1 MTCPNCGTENSA
13 GRRFCGACAA
23 PLELACPACGAANE
37 PGMRFCG
44 ACAHP
49 LVEATA
55 AASTGSAEA
64 APTAERRLVSVLFAD
79 LVGFTTLS
87 ESRDPEDVREI
98 LSRYFDNC
106 RRLITLYG
114 GTVEKFI
121 GDAVMAVWGA
131 PAATEDDA
139 ERAVR
144 AALDLVAAVSALGDE
159 LGAPLQA
166 RAGVLTGEA
175 AVTIGAEG
183 EGMVAGDLVNTASRI
198 QSAAEPG
205 SVYVGEST
213 RRASERS
220 VAYESAGEH
229 VLKGKAEA
237 MPLWRALRVVSGVG
251 GQLRSEGLE
260 APFVGRDR
268 ELRRIKELFHA
279 CADERRAHLV
289 SVTGI
294 AGIGKSRLGW
304 EFYKY
309 FDGIVDQIWWHRGR
323 CLAYGEGVAYWA
335 LADMVRMRCRISED
349 EPVEA
354 AVSKLHETLR
364 EQLLDDDE
372 RRFVEPRLAQLL
384 GLADGESSDRQDLF
398 AAWRLFFERL
408 ADSNPVVLL
417 FEDLQWADASLL
429 DFIEYLLEWARN
441 HPVFV
446 ITLSRP
452 ELHERRPDWGAGQRN
467 FTSIYLEPLSE
478 SSMTELLAGLVPGL
492 PDGLLAQILAR
503 AEGVPLY
510 AVETVRMLL
519 DRGAL
524 ERSGD
529 LYLPTGELESLEVP
543 ETLQALIAA
552 RLDGLSDT
560 DRRLLQV
567 AAVLGKTFTRASLA
581 SLSGLPEPE
590 LEPLLAAL
598 VRKEVLSLHAD
609 ARAPE
614 HGQYGFL
621 QDLVRRVAY
630 DTLAKQQR
638 KQLHLAAADFLASSG
653 AEEELAE
660 VIAAHLLAAFEASPD
675 ADDAEDLQARATGA
689 LLLAGERAASLGA
702 AAEAKRYFEQ
712 AARLAA
718 EDDNRARLIARAGE
732 MAYSASQPHEAKAL
746 LEEAR
751 ASFTKLG
758 DLRATAQV
766 LSLLATIDFEDGHP
780 PRAVARLEPM
790 IAELEPGEPDAVLAE
805 ITGQLGRFLIFAG
818 EPERAAPYLERAL
831 TLAELLDLPET
842 FVQALNSKSVL
853 AIHRGRLRESRILIE
868 GALEIALAYELH
880 AAALRAYNNLSV
892 LLWSGDN
899 WMANITTIERA
910 LELARRIGHRN
921 WEANFVAASIGTLDM
936 LGRWDEALAR
946 AGEAD
951 ELATNEFARG
961 LRLQVVRILAA
972 RGELV
977 RAREMMTRDSSI
989 SRSENADFAG
999 GYAICES
1006 YVLRAEGDLEGAQ
1019 AATDRALAVGLDL
1032 AGWGKYFLFESLE
1045 IAAARGDLEQLRALL
1060 VRLDALLPG
1069 QVTPSIRAF
1078 RARFR
1083 AYLPE
1088 ADGDAEFR
1096 TAERVFEEL
1105 ELPFFLAVTRLEA
1118 AERLLAADRQSDAEP
1133 LLAAAGQTFERL
1145 EATPWLDRVGRLS
1158 PRATLRATTESEPAL
1173 PA

>member
-1 MTCPNCGTENSA
+1 
-13 GRRFCGACAA
+13 
-23 PLELACPACGAANE
+23 
-37 PGMRFCG
+37 
-44 ACAHP
+44 
-49 LVEATA
+49 
-55 AASTGSAEA
+55 
-64 APTAERRLVSVLFAD
+64 
-79 LVGFTTLS
+79 
-87 ESRDPEDVREI
+87 
-98 LSRYFDNC
+98 
-106 RRLITLYG
+106 
-114 GTVEKFI
+114 
-121 GDAVMAVWGA
+121 
-131 PAATEDDA
+131 
-139 ERAVR
+139 
-144 AALDLVAAVSALGDE
+144 
-159 LGAPLQA
+159 
-166 RAGVLTGEA
+166 
-175 AVTIGAEG
+175 
-183 EGMVAGDLVNTASRI
+183 
-198 QSAAEPG
+198 
-205 SVYVGEST
+205 VYVGEST
-213 RRASERS
+213 RRATERS
-220 VAYESAGEH
+220 VAYDAAGEH
-229 VLKGKAEA
+229 ILKGKAEA
-237 MPLWRALRVVSGVG
+237 LPLWRALRVVSGVG
-251 GQLRSEGLE
+251 GQLRSQGLE

-309 FDGIVDQIWWHRGR
+309 FDGIVEQIWWHRGR

-354 AVSKLHETLR
+354 ALSKLRETLR

-372 RRFVEPRLAQLL
+372 RRFVEPRLAQLM

-429 DFIEYLLEWARN
+429 DFIEYLLEWSRN
-441 HPVFV
+441 HPVYV

-492 PDGLLAQILAR
+492 PGGLLAQILAR

-529 LYLPTGELESLEVP
+529 RYLPTGELETLEVP

-581 SLSGLPEPE
+581 SLSGLTEPE
-590 LEPLLAAL
+590 LEPLLTAL

-630 DTLAKQQR
+630 DTLARQQR
-638 KQLHLAAADFLASSG
+638 KQLHLAAADFLGSSG
-653 AEEELAE
+653 AEDELAE

-675 ADDAEDLQARATGA
+675 AADAEELQARATGA
-689 LLLAGERAASLGA
+689 LQLAGERAASLGA
-702 AAEAKRYFEQ
+702 AAAAKRYFEQ

-718 EDDNRARLIARAGE
+718 EDAIRARLIARAGE
-732 MAYSASQPHEAKAL
+732 MAYSASQPREAETL

-751 ASFTKLG
+751 AAFTELG
-758 DLRATAQV
+758 DVRATARV

-780 PRAVARLEPM
+780 PKAVARLEPV
-790 IAELEPGEPDAVLAE
+790 IAELESGEPDAVLAE
-805 ITGQLGRFLIFAG
+805 ISGQLGRFLIFAG

-831 TLAELLDLPET
+831 TLAEVLDLPET
-842 FVQALNSKSVL
+842 FVHALNSKSVL
-853 AIHRGRLRESRILIE
+853 AMQHDRLRESRILLE
-868 GALEIALAYELH
+868 GALEIALAHELH
-880 AAALRAYNNLSV
+880 AAALRVYNNLSV
-892 LLWSGDN
+892 LLWSIDD
-899 WMANITTIERA
+899 WKANITNMERA
-910 LELARRIGHRN
+910 LELARRVGHRN
-921 WEANFVAASIGTLDM
+921 WEANFVAGAIGTLDV

-946 AGEAD
+946 AAEAD

-972 RGELV
+972 RGELE
-977 RAREMMTRDSSI
+977 RARAELTRDASI
-989 SRSENADFAG
+989 ARSENHDFSG
-999 GYAICES
+999 GYAMVES
-1006 YVLRAEGDLEGAQ
+1006 YLLRAEGDLDGAQ
-1019 AATDRALAVGLDL
+1019 AATNRALSLGLGEDL
-1032 AGWGKYFLFESLE
+1032 AGLGKYTLFEALE
-1045 IAAARGDLEQLRALL
+1045 VAAARGDLEQLRTLL
-1060 VRLDALLPG
+1060 GRLEVVLPG
-1069 QVTPSIRAF
+1069 QVTPSLRAF

-1088 ADGDAEFR
+1088 ADADAEFR
-1096 TAERVFEEL
+1096 TAERVFAEL
-1105 ELPFFLAVTRLEA
+1105 ELPFFLAITRLEA
-1118 AERLLAADRQSDAEP
+1118 AGRLLAADRESDAEP
-1133 LLAAAGQTFERL
+1133 LVAAAAQAFEHLR
-1145 EATPWLDRVGRLS
+1145 ATPWLDRVERLS
-1158 PRATLRATTESEPAL
+1158 PGATRSSEAESEPAL

>member
-23 PLELACPACGAANE
+23 PLEQACPACGAANE

-49 LVEATA
+49 LDQGTATA
-55 AASTGSAEA
+55 PPIATGAVA
-64 APTAERRLVSVLFAD
+64 APPAAERRLVSVLFAD

-87 ESRDPEDVREI
+87 ESRDPEEVREI

-159 LGAPLQA
+159 LGAPLRV

-175 AVTIGAEG
+175 AVTIGATG
-183 EGMVAGDLVNTASRI
+183 EGMVAGNLVNTASRI

-213 RRASERS
+213 RRATERS
-220 VAYESAGEH
+220 VAYDSAGEH
-229 VLKGKAEA
+229 VLKGKADA
-237 MPLWRALRVVSGVG
+237 LQLWRALRVVSGVG
-251 GQLRSEGLE
+251 GQLRSQGLE

-279 CADERRAHLV
+279 CADEQRAHLV

-309 FDGIVDQIWWHRGR
+309 FDGIVEQIWWHRGR

-354 AVSKLHETLR
+354 ALAKLRETLR

-441 HPVFV
+441 HPVYV

-478 SSMTELLAGLVPGL
+478 SSMTELLAGLAPGL
-492 PDGLLAQILAR
+492 PDGLIAQILAR

-529 LYLPTGELESLEVP
+529 LYRPTGELETLEVP

-581 SLSGLPEPE
+581 TLSGLPEPE

-630 DTLAKQQR
+630 DTLARQQR
-638 KQLHLAAADFLASSG
+638 KQLHLAAADFLGSSG
-653 AEEELAE
+653 AEDELAE

-675 ADDAEDLQARATGA
+675 AADAEELQARAAGA

-718 EDDNRARLIARAGE
+718 EDDIRARLIARAGE
-732 MAYSASQPHEAKAL
+732 MAYSASQPSEAKTL
-746 LEEAR
+746 LAEAQE
-751 ASFTKLG
+751 AFTALG
-758 DLRATAQV
+758 DTRATAQV
-766 LSLLATIDFEDGHP
+766 LSLLATLDFEDGHP
-780 PRAVARLEPM
+780 PQAVARLEPV
-790 IAELEPGEPDAVLAE
+790 IADLESGEPDAVLAE

-818 EPERAAPYLERAL
+818 EPERATPYLERAL

-842 FVQALNSKSVL
+842 FVQAINSKSVL
-853 AIHRGRLRESRILIE
+853 AMQHDRLRESRILLE
-868 GALEIALAYELH
+868 GALEIALAHELH
-880 AAALRAYNNLSV
+880 SAALRAYNNLSV
-892 LLWSGDN
+892 LLWSVDD
-899 WMANITTIERA
+899 WKANITNIERA
-910 LELARRIGHRN
+910 LELARRVGHRN
-921 WEANFVAASIGTLDM
+921 WEANFVAGSIVTLDV

-946 AGEAD
+946 AVEAD

-961 LRLQVVRILAA
+961 LRLQVVRIFAA
-972 RGELV
+972 RGELRS
-977 RAREMMTRDSSI
+977 RARGLDQGRKH
-989 SRSENADFAG
+989 
-999 GYAICES
+999 
-1006 YVLRAEGDLEGAQ
+1006 
-1019 AATDRALAVGLDL
+1019 LAVGERRFCRRLRDGRVVPPPRGGRPRGR
-1032 AGWGKYFLFESLE
+1032 AGSDRPRPRRRPGPRRARKVLSLRG
-1045 IAAARGDLEQLRALL
+1045 ARGCRRARRSRTAARPARAARRPLARPGDAVDSR
-1060 VRLDALLPG
+1060 LPG
-1069 QVTPSIRAF
+1069 PLPRVPAARPTPTPSFGPPSACSRSSSC
-1078 RARFR
+1078 R
-1083 AYLPE
+1083 
-1088 ADGDAEFR
+1088 
-1096 TAERVFEEL
+1096 
-1105 ELPFFLAVTRLEA
+1105 
-1118 AERLLAADRQSDAEP
+1118 SSS
-1133 LLAAAGQTFERL
+1133 
-1145 EATPWLDRVGRLS
+1145 LS
-1158 PRATLRATTESEPAL
+1158 PGSRLQDGSSRPTVNRTPSRFSQQL
-1173 PA
+1173 PRRSSGCGRRPGSTASND